1 MTEDPKSNILKE
13 ENLLRRVTVDPNYLH
28 EDGRPT
34 SLAFR
39 PRPSD
44 QGKLSVDR
52 QKLTTFERAVVS
64 KEKYRLFAINAGFAF
79 QCGFTCLPNP
89 IPGNDAHALIEGD
102 FKKKGKQLS
111 QSSIEIKNQWE

>member
-1 MTEDPKSNILKE
+1 MSENPNLKITKE
-13 ENLLRRVTVDPNYLH
+13 ENLLRRVTIHPHHIH
-28 EDGRPT
+28 EDGKPT

-52 QKLTTFERAVVS
+52 KGLTTFDKSIVE
-64 KEKYRLFAINAGFAF
+64 KTKYRLFSINAGFAV
-79 QCGFTCLPNP
+79 QCGFTCTPDP
-89 IPGNDAHALIEGD
+89 IPDNGAHALIEGD

-111 QSSIEIKNQWE
+111 QSSIEIKEQWK